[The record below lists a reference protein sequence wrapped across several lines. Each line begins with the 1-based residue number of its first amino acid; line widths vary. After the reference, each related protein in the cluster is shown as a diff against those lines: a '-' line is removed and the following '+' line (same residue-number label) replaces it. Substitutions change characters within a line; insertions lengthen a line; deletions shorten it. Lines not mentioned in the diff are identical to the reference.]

1 MSYEQIV
8 YDIRSISDPIRA
20 SKRLRDM
27 SVAHGCSTD
36 VSVVVIKLNIDRGPP
51 AHSVLNLKQVTSF
64 SAAESDEEEEEDN
77 EVTNIDDLLS
87 DIDEEEEEVR
97 EDGLTKTEL
106 NMDSP
111 SDIDQLILD
120 AVRTPPMSPSQPTV
134 HSTNFDDLPLTDES
148 PTSPSP
154 VAIDSVVSDLPG
166 LVQQQKEVTAQL
178 DQISYVAQTLP
189 KDASKSRKG
198 SKGSTQ
204 NAGFAITETS
214 FEQTQVSVNMVIE
227 LSVRQVLIVMHD
239 HFLSLSLSLSE
250 CPYTETIEWSSSFAT
265 RQKV

>member
-20 SKRLRDM
+20 SKRLRDIA
-27 SVAHGCSTD
+27 VAHGCSTD

-51 AHSVLNLKQVTSF
+51 AHSALSLKHEETL
-64 SAAESDEEEEEDN
+64 SASESEEEEDN
-77 EVTNIDDLLS
+77 EITNIDDLLS
-87 DIDEEEEEVR
+87 DIEEEEEEGR
-97 EDGLTKTEL
+97 EDRLPTTEL
-106 NMDSP
+106 NMSSP

-120 AVRTPPMSPSQPTV
+120 AVRTPPTSPSQPTV

-148 PTSPSP
+148 PTSSSP

-166 LVQQQKEVTAQL
+166 LVQQQKEMSAQL
-178 DQISYVAQTLP
+178 DQMSYVAQTLP

-198 SKGSTQ
+198 SKGSAQ

-214 FEQTQVSVNMVIE
+214 FEQTQVGNRAS
-227 LSVRQVLIVMHD
+227 
-239 HFLSLSLSLSE
+239 
-250 CPYTETIEWSSSFAT
+250 
-265 RQKV
+265 

>member
-1 MSYEQIV
+1 MGTDSLWKYMSYEQIV

-27 SVAHGCSTD
+27 AVAHGCSTD

-51 AHSVLNLKQVTSF
+51 AHSALSLKQEETL
-64 SAAESDEEEEEDN
+64 SASESEEEEDN
-77 EVTNIDDLLS
+77 EITNIDDLLS
-87 DIDEEEEEVR
+87 DIEEEEEEVR
-97 EDGLTKTEL
+97 EDRLPTTEL
-106 NMDSP
+106 NMSSP

-120 AVRTPPMSPSQPTV
+120 AVRTPPTSPSQPTV

-166 LVQQQKEVTAQL
+166 LVQQQKEMSAQL
-178 DQISYVAQTLP
+178 DQMSYVAQTLP
-189 KDASKSRKG
+189 KYASKSRKG
-198 SKGSTQ
+198 SKGSAQ

-214 FEQTQVSVNMVIE
+214 FEQTQVCNRAS
-227 LSVRQVLIVMHD
+227 
-239 HFLSLSLSLSE
+239 
-250 CPYTETIEWSSSFAT
+250 
-265 RQKV
+265 